1 MLQLKDIFGYP
12 LYFYEQQTE
21 ETLILDEVADIIV
34 KDKKI
39 VGWIH

>member
-12 LYFYEQQTE
+12 LYFYEQQIE